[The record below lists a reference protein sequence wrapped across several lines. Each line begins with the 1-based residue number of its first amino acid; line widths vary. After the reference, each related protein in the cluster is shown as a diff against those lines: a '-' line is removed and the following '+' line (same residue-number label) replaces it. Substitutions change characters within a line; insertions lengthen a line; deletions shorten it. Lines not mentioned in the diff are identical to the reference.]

1 MDMASL
7 NGSTFASLLCAKPAI
22 LLLSSQPSLKLP
34 IGAVSAIGSLLD
46 NWDLQI
52 LLCPSWAWEV
62 GNVCRELVSEA
73 RLYSAAHPRHQLWLM
88 CNNDEQHRLVTK
100 NGWRSVIFNT
110 NMFVDESTFRPLL
123 DARAI
128 FDAVYNARLVDVK
141 RHQLTSLIDRLALV
155 YFYDS
160 HKHTPVEFHNE
171 HARLRRLLPQ
181 AVFINR
187 LTPDG
192 CEWLSG
198 RTVNSVLNTA
208 RVGLCLSAVEGQ
220 MRASI
225 EYLVAGLP
233 IVSTR
238 SVGGREYFFDDD
250 YCVVVGDD
258 PREIRDAVAAIIARN
273 IPRDYIRNKTMARV
287 TRERDRFMK
296 WVQDLIDRNAGNDR
310 FAQSFEHMLP
320 NGGLRPW
327 VSVSDFARNTIDAL
341 NRAEPQSGGP

>member
-1 MDMASL
+1 
-7 NGSTFASLLCAKPAI
+7 
-22 LLLSSQPSLKLP
+22 
-34 IGAVSAIGSLLD
+34 
-46 NWDLQI
+46 
-52 LLCPSWAWEV
+52 
-62 GNVCRELVSEA
+62 
-73 RLYSAAHPRHQLWLM
+73 
-88 CNNDEQHRLVTK
+88 
-100 NGWRSVIFNT
+100 
-110 NMFVDESTFRPLL
+110 
-123 DARAI
+123 
-128 FDAVYNARLVDVK
+128 
-141 RHQLTSLIDRLALV
+141 
-155 YFYDS
+155 
-160 HKHTPVEFHNE
+160 
-171 HARLRRLLPQ
+171 
-181 AVFINR
+181 
-187 LTPDG
+187 
-192 CEWLSG
+192 
-198 RTVNSVLNTA
+198 
-208 RVGLCLSAVEGQ
+208 

-287 TRERDRFMK
+287 TRKRDRFMK